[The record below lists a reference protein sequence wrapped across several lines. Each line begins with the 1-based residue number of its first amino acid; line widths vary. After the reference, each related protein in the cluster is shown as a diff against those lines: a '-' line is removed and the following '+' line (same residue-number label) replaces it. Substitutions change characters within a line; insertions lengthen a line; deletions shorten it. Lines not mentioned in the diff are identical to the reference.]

1 MASFKPA
8 VPVYDVGMSDGI
20 RKRVGST
27 ASGGDAGRRR
37 FEAGL
42 REAGRLLAAGDA
54 SAAARLLRGIADRG
68 GIPPGPEADARYLLA
83 RALDARGD
91 RAGVTR
97 EWGLVLRLDAAA
109 APAQPLMPA
118 DEFESVADAAL
129 AELPQEL
136 LDQLRNVAI
145 LVADRPSAE
154 MVAGGIDPRVLGIYH
169 GVPMTR
175 RSTSF
180 GAPYADTIYL
190 FRANLERVCA
200 TRAALAER
208 IRVTVLHETAH
219 YFGYTELQLRHMG
232 LA

>member
-1 MASFKPA
+1 
-8 VPVYDVGMSDGI
+8 MSQGAE
-20 RKRVGST
+20 KRAGSSR
-27 ASGGDAGRRR
+27 SGGAAGRRG
-37 FEAGL
+37 FETEL
-42 REAGRLLAAGDA
+42 REAGRLLAGGDA
-54 SAAARLLRGIADRG
+54 SAAAEHLRGIVARG
-68 GIPPGPEADARYLLA
+68 VLPLGLEADARYLLA
-83 RALDARGD
+83 RALGACGD
-91 RAGVTR
+91 RAGMTD

-109 APAQPLMPA
+109 APSQPLMPA
-118 DEFESVADAAL
+118 DEFEAVAEAAL

-136 LDQLRNVAI
+136 LDQLRSVAI

-180 GAPYADTIYL
+180 GAPYADTIHL

-200 TRAALAER
+200 TRAALAAR

-219 YFGYTELQLRHMG
+219 YFGYTERQLRRMG

>member
-1 MASFKPA
+1 
-8 VPVYDVGMSDGI
+8 MSQGI
-20 RKRVGST
+20 QKGAGSG
-27 ASGGDAGRRR
+27 ASGEVADRRGL
-37 FEAGL
+37 ETEL
-42 REAGRLLAAGDA
+42 REAVRLLAAGDA
-54 SAAARLLRGIADRG
+54 PAAAERLRGIVARG
-68 GIPPGPEADARYLLA
+68 ALLPDLESDARYLLG
-83 RALDARGD
+83 RALGVCGD
-91 RAGVTR
+91 RAGMTG
-97 EWGLVLRLDAAA
+97 EWGLVLRLDAVAA
-109 APAQPLMPA
+109 SPQPLMPA
-118 DEFESVADAAL
+118 DEFESVAEAAL

-154 MVAGGIDPRVLGIYH
+154 MVAGDIDPRILGLYH

-180 GAPYADTIYL
+180 GAPYTDTIYL

-219 YFGYTELQLRHMG
+219 YFGYTEGQLRSMG

>member
-1 MASFKPA
+1 MAE
-8 VPVYDVGMSDGI
+8 GI
-20 RKRVGST
+20 RKRAGSST
-27 ASGGDAGRRR
+27 SGGDAGRRR

-54 SAAARLLRGIADRG
+54 PAAAGLLRGIADG
-68 GIPPGPEADARYLLA
+68 GDLPPGPEADARYLLA
-83 RALDARGD
+83 GALDACGD
-91 RAGVTR
+91 RAGVIR
-97 EWGLVLRLDAAA
+97 EWGRVLRLDAAFE
-109 APAQPLMPA
+109 PPQPLMPE
-118 DEFESVADAAL
+118 DEFEAVADAAL

-145 LVADRPSAE
+145 LVADRPSEE

-180 GAPYADTIYL
+180 GAPFADTIYL

-200 TRAALAER
+200 TRGALAEH

-219 YFGYTELQLRHMG
+219 YFGYTERQLRDMG